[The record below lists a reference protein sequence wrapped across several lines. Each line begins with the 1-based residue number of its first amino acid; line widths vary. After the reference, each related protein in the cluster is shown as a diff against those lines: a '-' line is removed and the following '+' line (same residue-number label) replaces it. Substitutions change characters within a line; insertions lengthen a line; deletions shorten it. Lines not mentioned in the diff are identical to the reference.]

1 VIALFVT
8 SAIFQFAAAYLSFRF
23 VLRGRLG
30 PPWSLVSIA
39 LVVMGGLRVY
49 SVVLMAEQGDLGT
62 GDLTIPVI
70 EFSVSFL
77 LAAGFVLTERWF
89 LFKEKLERRFRMMA
103 EVDQAMIGVL
113 EENRILS
120 LVCEGLTRDQGYF
133 LAWIGVGEADGTV
146 RVARSAGKAK
156 ALLSDITVRWDEP
169 AHGTGPTGTALRT
182 GESCVVNR
190 IRRDGACLPLRHAR
204 TRYGIRS
211 CASFPIRAKGV
222 RPMALTLCGETED
235 AFDRLEVEGV
245 RAMASRVETAIHG
258 ARRHEL
264 FVSAKK
270 SYDDLLRSQRDGV
283 ILVRGG
289 KIVRVNPSAAAM
301 LGVSGGEE
309 LIGEDFTRF
318 FPEEEH
324 AGILAG
330 ILREESAESEAAL
343 EVPVRRRDGTL
354 FPCEMSATWVPR
366 THRNEE
372 WTPLMRGPLGMILLR
387 DVTSRKQVLDDLRK
401 QRDFSSK
408 ILDIAGVLV
417 MQLGERGEVVLF
429 NRQCEEATGYDA
441 AEAAGRVAA
450 DFLIPERSREEFSA
464 AFRETWAG
472 GLPCNIEQAMV
483 GKGGEERIVVWSFST
498 IPDPEGR
505 VASVIA
511 AGTDVTERRR
521 LEQQVIAMQ
530 KLEAVGTLAGGVA
543 HDFNNILTG
552 ILGNLDMARKTLE
565 PESPA
570 LPAVRDSI
578 QASERAALL
587 VRELLEFSRRSPIE
601 RRAIDAAEVLREA
614 ANLFSQTIDR
624 RIEVRV
630 SVAEGLWPAAAD
642 STQLHQVLMNLCVN
656 ARDAIMECMEG
667 GVRGAAG
674 DGSFSIRLA
683 AENFTAGEEYCR
695 AYPYARR
702 GEFVL
707 VSVADNGTG
716 MDEQTRRRVFEPF
729 FTTKKLGRGTG
740 LGLSTVYGIV
750 KQHDGWIT
758 LDSGPGKGSTFRVYF
773 PRAAGPAEHPPAASG
788 SARPVSG
795 KETILLADDE
805 EMIRDLGRQILE
817 IHGYRVITAVDGQE
831 AIDTYIRDRARIDLV
846 ILDLTMPRLSG
857 LEVMGRIREIDPEA
871 RILLSSG
878 YRWDTAPAAQ
888 GVGKASGFLPKPYR
902 AELLARAVR
911 QVLDRGRS

>member
-1 VIALFVT
+1 MIVLFII
-8 SAIFQFAAAYLSFRF
+8 SATFQFAAAYLSFRF
-23 VLRGRLG
+23 VLRRRLG
-30 PPWSLVSIA
+30 PHWSLVSIA
-39 LVVMGGLRVY
+39 LLAMGGLRVQN
-49 SVVLMAEQGDLGT
+49 VLAMAGEGDLGT
-62 GDLTIPVI
+62 EDLAIPVI

-77 LAAGFVLTERWF
+77 LAAGFALTERWF
-89 LFKEKLERRFRMMA
+89 LFKEKLEGRFRMMA
-103 EVDQAMIGVL
+103 DVDQAMIGVL
-113 EENRILS
+113 EEDRILS
-120 LVCEGLTRDQGYF
+120 FVCEGLTRERGYS

-146 RVARSAGKAK
+146 RVARSAGEAK
-156 ALLSDITVRWDEP
+156 PLLSEIAVRWDESP
-169 AHGTGPTGTALRT
+169 HGSGPTGAALRA
-182 GESCVVNR
+182 GKSCVVNR
-190 IRRDGACLPLRHAR
+190 IRQDRACLTLRQAGA
-204 TRYGIRS
+204 RYGIRS

-222 RPMALTLCGETED
+222 QPMALTLCGEAEN
-235 AFDRLEVEGV
+235 AFDRLEVEGL
-245 RAMASRVETAIHG
+245 RAMASRVETAILS

-289 KIVRVNPSAAAM
+289 KVVRVNPSAAAM
-301 LGVSGGEE
+301 LGASRGEE
-309 LIGEDFTRF
+309 LVGEDFTRL
-318 FPEEEH
+318 FPDEEH
-324 AGILAG
+324 AKILAG
-330 ILREESAESEAAL
+330 IPGEERGEPGAAL
-343 EVPVRRRDGTL
+343 ETSVRRRDGTL
-354 FPCEMSATWVPR
+354 FPCEMAATWVPR
-366 THRNEE
+366 AHRSED
-372 WTPLMRGPLGMILLR
+372 WAPLMRGPLGMILLR
-387 DVTSRKQVLDDLRK
+387 DITARKQVLEDLRK

-417 MQLGERGEVVLF
+417 MQLGGRGEVLRF
-429 NRQCEEATGYDA
+429 NRQCEEATGFGA
-441 AEAAGRVAA
+441 AEAEGRIAA
-450 DFLIPERSREEFSA
+450 DFLVPERSREEFSA
-464 AFRETWAG
+464 AFREIWAG
-472 GLPCNIEQAMV
+472 AVPRSLEQAMA
-483 GKGGEERIVVWSFST
+483 GKVGEERIVVWNFST

-505 VASVIA
+505 VTSVIA

-521 LEQQVIAMQ
+521 LEQQIIAMQ

-552 ILGNLDMARKTLE
+552 ILGNLDMARKALE

-570 LPAVRDSI
+570 LPPVQDSI

-601 RRAIDAAEVLREA
+601 RRAIDAAEVLREVV
-614 ANLFSQTIDR
+614 NLFSQTIDR

-630 SVAEGLWPAAAD
+630 SVAEGLWPAVAD

-656 ARDAIMECMEG
+656 ARDAILECMEG
-667 GVRGAAG
+667 GRREAAG

-683 AENFTAGEEYCR
+683 AENFTAGEEYRR

-758 LDSGPGKGSTFRVYF
+758 VDSGPGRGSTFRVYF
-773 PRAAGPAEHPPAASG
+773 PRAAGPAEHPPAVSG

-817 IHGYRVITAVDGQE
+817 IHGYRVITAADGQE
-831 AIDTYIRDRARIDLV
+831 AIDTYIRDRARIDLA

-857 LEVMGRIREIDPEA
+857 LEVMGRIRELDPEA

-878 YRWDTAPAAQ
+878 YRWDTARAAQ
-888 GVGKASGFLPKPYR
+888 GVARASGFLPKPYR
-902 AELLARAVR
+902 ADLLTRAVR
-911 QVLDRGRS
+911 EILDRGRS